1 MKDFAYRGKED
12 KIGLADSVRPW
23 TGPNEGSLGGWAG
36 LSGWVTV
43 GVGVVVAQGSAIA
56 VVGTVCAVAGTVERV
71 AGTVEKVVGTVERV
85 GHIVGLNGRAKVADN
100 TGLNGRVMV
109 GGNTGLTGRVMAGG
123 KAGLSPEGGKT
134 CQVREACRELCSRL
148 GVASSWEDN
157 TIGPDFEGGLGLC
170 FGTGSLSVLPTLNL
184 SQQLQAWNHSIAHP
198 HSNSRDPF

>member
-1 MKDFAYRGKED
+1 MIVRDFVYRGKED

-43 GVGVVVAQGSAIA
+43 GVGVVVVAQGSATV

-71 AGTVEKVVGTVERV
+71 
-85 GHIVGLNGRAKVADN
+85 GHIVGPNGRAKVADN
-100 TGLNGRVMV
+100 TGLTGRVMV
-109 GGNTGLTGRVMAGG
+109 GGNTGLNGRVMVGG
-123 KAGLSPEGGKT
+123 KAGLSPEGDKT
-134 CQVREACRELCSRL
+134 CQVRGACKVLCSRL

-157 TIGPDFEGGLGLC
+157 TIGPDFEGGLGLG
-170 FGTGSLSVLPTLNL
+170 FDTGSLSVLPTLNP